1 MQQGIG
7 KYGPKEQKSPET
19 IPEEIQI
26 LDFLDRLE
34 SSCLNYAQRAKEK
47 NEPKCMEIRK
57 IISKMRISIKRNY
70 KNKLWS

>member
-7 KYGPKEQKSPET
+7 KYGPKEQKFPET

-26 LDFLDRLE
+26 LDLLYRLE

-47 NEPKCMEIRK
+47 NEPK
-57 IISKMRISIKRNY
+57 
-70 KNKLWS
+70 